1 MSPKRERNGTP
12 LQAAAWGA
20 SVHVCGPTEEQV
32 HLEHRAALEA
42 TLFRASHACDE
53 VVLELD
59 SGLLR
64 LLDAGR

>member
-1 MSPKRERNGTP
+1 MSPKREQTGTP
-12 LQAAAWGA
+12 LPAAAWGT
-20 SVHVCGPTEEQV
+20 SVHVSGPTEEQV

-42 TLFRASHACDE
+42 TLFRASQACDE

-64 LLDAGR
+64 LRATDR